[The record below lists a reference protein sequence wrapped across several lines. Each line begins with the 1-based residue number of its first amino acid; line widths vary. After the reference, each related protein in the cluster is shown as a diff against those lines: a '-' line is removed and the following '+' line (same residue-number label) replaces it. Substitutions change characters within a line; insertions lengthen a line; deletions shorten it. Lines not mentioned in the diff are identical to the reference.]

1 MAIVDS
7 KIKQLGL
14 TEIIHE
20 GIQMSDKESS
30 ELTPAAVHASIL
42 AQLNMPNT
50 VVRQTGNTLWIIHKG
65 KNRTAFFQALN
76 ADTAENLLKNSR
88 EIARWAYDDVGIDV
102 MQTSFKGSSF
112 MNLFRLIAK
121 NPVREGMG
129 YQVLKMKSGDTG
141 VLLKLGPERE

>member
-7 KIKQLGL
+7 KTKQLSL

-20 GIQMSDKESS
+20 AIQVSG
-30 ELTPAAVHASIL
+30 ELNKYPPAAVFAGVL
-42 AQLNMPNT
+42 AELNMPKT

-65 KNRTAFFQALN
+65 DNRRASFKALN
-76 ADTAENLLKNSR
+76 ADTAENLMANSR
-88 EIARWAYDDVGIDV
+88 EFVRWAYDDVGVDV
-102 MQTSFKGSSF
+102 MQTQFMGNSF
-112 MNLFRLIAK
+112 MNLFRMISK

>member
-7 KIKQLGL
+7 KKQQLGIP
-14 TEIIHE
+14 EIVHE
-20 GIQMSDKESS
+20 AIQVSG
-30 ELTPAAVHASIL
+30 ELNKYPPAAVFAGFL
-42 AQLNMPNT
+42 AELNMPKT

-65 KNRTAFFQALN
+65 DNRRATFKALN
-76 ADTAENLLKNSR
+76 ADTAENLMAHSR
-88 EIARWAYDDVGIDV
+88 EFVRWAYDDVGIDV
-102 MQTSFKGSSF
+102 MQTQFQGNSFI
-112 MNLFRLIAK
+112 NLFRMISK